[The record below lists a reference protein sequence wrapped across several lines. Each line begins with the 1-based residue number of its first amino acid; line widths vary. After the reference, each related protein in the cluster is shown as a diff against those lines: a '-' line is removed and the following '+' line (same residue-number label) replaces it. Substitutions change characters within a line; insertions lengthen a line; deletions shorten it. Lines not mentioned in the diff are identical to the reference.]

1 MKGKEATPWESCYKL
16 SHLDE
21 IKTQRSKTKGTEFDI
36 KEEKKIQTKKQI
48 FSR

>member
-1 MKGKEATPWESCYKL
+1 MKGKEVIPWESCYKW

-21 IKTQRSKTKGTEFDI
+21 IKTQRSTTKGTVFNI

-48 FSR
+48 FLR